1 MTADGSVI
9 VDQID
14 AHVLEEEPPNSD
26 DEERSYQSEYDV
38 EDSDVDVIE
47 VNNEGNQYCIDQFF
61 HLLFEFCRYL
71 LLVDRMLNY
80 AVLSHPE
87 SF

>member
-14 AHVLEEEPPNSD
+14 AHVLDEEEPPNSD
-26 DEERSYQSEYDV
+26 DEERSYQSVSDV

-47 VNNEGNQYCIDQFF
+47 VDNEGNHYKNLEIMQ
-61 HLLFEFCRYL
+61 
-71 LLVDRMLNY
+71 
-80 AVLSHPE
+80 
-87 SF
+87 